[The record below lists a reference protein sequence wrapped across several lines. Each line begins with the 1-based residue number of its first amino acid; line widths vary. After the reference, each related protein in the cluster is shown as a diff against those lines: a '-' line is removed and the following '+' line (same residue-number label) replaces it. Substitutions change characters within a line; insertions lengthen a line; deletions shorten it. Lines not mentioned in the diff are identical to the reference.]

1 MKTIIVPFDG
11 PPVQVKSTERGK
23 VLIEVQGKLVVLT
36 IDGARDMANAI
47 LSAARDAELD
57 KWKA

>member
-11 PPVQVKSTERGK
+11 PPVQIKSTERGR
-23 VLIEVQGKLVVLT
+23 VLVEIQGKVVALT
-36 IDGARDMANAI
+36 LDGARDMA
-47 LSAARDAELD
+47 AALLATAKEAELE